1 MRSRPQG
8 YAASVRWG
16 NSSTTMITLCF
27 SGHPDIAFEG
37 RDCPLC
43 KVKKEFEARIETIK
57 NDFDETLEELKKIRS
72 AKT

>member
-1 MRSRPQG
+1 
-8 YAASVRWG
+8 
-16 NSSTTMITLCF
+16 MITLCF